1 MTPIER
7 LLGAHREEYSCL
19 AVSTAHIREED
30 AKELQRLADAP
41 PNVCDMITARESG
54 FFVKLFADE
63 YDDQRLNYYPGLSH
77 EANALLELACR
88 AGYLMV
94 ELDCDARRYPGLP
107 EFSW

>member
-1 MTPIER
+1 MNPVDQ
-7 LLGAHREEYSCL
+7 LLGTRREEYHCL
-19 AVSTAHIREED
+19 AVSTAHIRESD

-41 PNVCDMITARESG
+41 PDVCDMIMARESG

-63 YDDQRLNYYPGLSH
+63 NAEQRLNYYPGLSH

-94 ELDCDARRYPGLP
+94 ELDCDALRYPGLP